1 MSKPPARALP
11 KARGP
16 WMGDY
21 WRQSHWVFRA
31 LFVGLALALLFFRLL
46 PLERNPGA
54 LPGPDLMI
62 CLIMAWIVRRPDYL
76 SMPLILL
83 VVLAEDLV
91 LMRPPGLWTAIV
103 IMATESLR
111 ARSALTREVSFPVEW
126 MLVSGVMLA
135 MMLAY
140 RLTLA
145 VAFVP
150 QPPFG
155 IVLVQLLWSIL
166 FYPLI
171 VGLSRLAFNLRKP
184 ATGEV
189 DDYGRRL

>member
-1 MSKPPARALP
+1 MSKPRDPALP
-11 KARGP
+11 KGP
-16 WMGDY
+16 VMGDF

-31 LFVGLALALLFFRLL
+31 LFVGLALAVLFFRLL
-46 PLERNPGA
+46 PLERTPGA

-103 IMATESLR
+103 ILATESLR

-126 MLVSGVMLA
+126 MLVTGVMLA
-135 MMLAY
+135 MMLTY
-140 RLTLA
+140 RLALA

-155 IVLVQLLWSIL
+155 IVLVQLLWSVA